1 MKDMNFGSEI
11 QDVELGV
18 RGFVAPASRRHFP
31 APFEI
36 RKNRRLNDGALRQ
49 IQARGCALSYTSI
62 NCRIVACVYRCVVDR
77 EEWPSNS

>member
-36 RKNRRLNDGALRQ
+36 RKNRRPNAGVPQANSSARVRLVVYLHQLPDRGMRIPLR
-49 IQARGCALSYTSI
+49 GG
-62 NCRIVACVYRCVVDR
+62 
-77 EEWPSNS
+77 